1 MIYYV
6 IGVLKV
12 LTPRAPCFSPQ
23 ITPARFCHSFAICTF
38 VQVSTHKECLAM
50 NLVIKERATL
60 GEAVMAFILLMTNYQ
75 KKGYVSCSC
84 TLVDLCTLYGRFRD
98 YIRRVQDYNLT
109 PSKGQVLVAKK
120 HGLVIGTVSACFN
133 PSATP
138 IDDIFPDELTA
149 LRTSNQSFVYIGSFA
164 VASSYK
170 CTRLSLR
177 MLWNLWSLAQK
188 QGVGVGICVV
198 HPDHSKFYKRFGF
211 TEIASS
217 TMSGLNKAPAALLVI
232 KREDVLL

>member
-1 MIYYV
+1 
-6 IGVLKV
+6 
-12 LTPRAPCFSPQ
+12 
-23 ITPARFCHSFAICTF
+23 
-38 VQVSTHKECLAM
+38 M

-149 LRTSNQSFVYIGSFA
+149 LHASNQSFVYIGSFA
-164 VASSYK
+164 VASSYQ
-170 CTRLSLR
+170 CTRLCMR
-177 MLWNLWSLAQK
+177 MNRTVWSMAK
-188 QGVGVGICVV
+188 ERGVDKIICVV
-198 HPDHSKFYKRFGF
+198 HPDHSKFYQRLGF
-211 TEIASS
+211 TEVAVS
-217 TMSGLNKAPAALLVI
+217 TMSGLQSAPAALLVVS
-232 KREDVLL
+232 RHDVRL